1 MPRSQSLLKTYFA
14 LALPPRRRG
23 GASLIAF
30 PVSDWEREKR
40 ENIEIYTGIIVT
52 ELALHNHLSHL
63 PEEALQEFTEWCVLE
78 QAKEA
83 GYKLTPDKT
92 KLNNLLTGDYI
103 HQLVDQ
109 FMKVK
114 PDPIRTGLAG
124 AIAGKQ
130 ADKHA
135 LSGTAAI
142 VDFVSLY
149 IRYLIPKEGSDP
161 EQADKILTQAS
172 QQQFEKLSEI
182 AKKYDVEISS

>member
-1 MPRSQSLLKTYFA
+1 M
-14 LALPPRRRG
+14 
-23 GASLIAF
+23 
-30 PVSDWEREKR
+30 
-40 ENIEIYTGIIVT
+40 T

-78 QAKEA
+78 QAKEV
-83 GYKLTPDKT
+83 GYKLTPDT
-92 KLNNLLTGDYI
+92 KKLEKLPTGDYI

-130 ADKHA
+130 ADNHA

-149 IRYLIPKEGSDP
+149 VKYLVPKEGSDP
-161 EQADKILTQAS
+161 EQADQLLTQAS
-172 QQQFEKLSEI
+172 QQQFEKLSQI
-182 AKKYDVEISS
+182 AKKYNVEISS

>member
-1 MPRSQSLLKTYFA
+1 M
-14 LALPPRRRG
+14 
-23 GASLIAF
+23 
-30 PVSDWEREKR
+30 
-40 ENIEIYTGIIVT
+40 GIIVT

-83 GYKLTPDKT
+83 GYKLTPDRS
-92 KLNNLLTGDYI
+92 KLDKLPTGDYI
-103 HQLVDQ
+103 YQLVDQ

-130 ADKHA
+130 ADNHA

-149 IRYLIPKEGSDP
+149 IRYLLPKEGS
-161 EQADKILTQAS
+161 EQEKAEAILNQAS
-172 QQQFEKLSEI
+172 QQQFEKLSQI
-182 AKKYDVEISS
+182 AKKYDVELSK

>member
-1 MPRSQSLLKTYFA
+1 M
-14 LALPPRRRG
+14 
-23 GASLIAF
+23 
-30 PVSDWEREKR
+30 
-40 ENIEIYTGIIVT
+40 
-52 ELALHNHLSHL
+52 
-63 PEEALQEFTEWCVLE
+63 QEFTEWCVLE

-83 GYKLTPDKT
+83 GYKLTPDRS
-92 KLNNLLTGDYI
+92 KLDKLPTGDYI
-103 HQLVDQ
+103 YQLVDQ

-149 IRYLIPKEGSDP
+149 IRYLIPKEGS
-161 EQADKILTQAS
+161 EQEKAEAILTQAS
-172 QQQFEKLSEI
+172 QQQFEKLSQI
-182 AKKYDVEISS
+182 AKKYDVELSK